1 VDQQKNTMQN
11 EAKLLLPKLQVGT
24 LLLLLKYHRYAN
36 AAAATT
42 TTTNITTSIF
52 AYATTAIACTYVP
65 AAVTNITTP
74 SAHKF

>member
-1 VDQQKNTMQN
+1 MQN

>member
-1 VDQQKNTMQN
+1 MDQQKNTMQN

>member
-1 VDQQKNTMQN
+1 MQN

-36 AAAATT
+36 AAAAAAATT